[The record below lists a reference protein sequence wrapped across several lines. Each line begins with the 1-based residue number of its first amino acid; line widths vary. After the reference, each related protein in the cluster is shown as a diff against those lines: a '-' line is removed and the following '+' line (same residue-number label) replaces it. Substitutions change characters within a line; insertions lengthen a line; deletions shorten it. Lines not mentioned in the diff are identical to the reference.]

1 MKYSLSEITDIIKDR
16 RTIYPEFFSER
27 KVHKE
32 MVEKLLNNAI
42 WAPTH
47 GMTQPW
53 RFTVFMNEG
62 LHQLSDTLSSIY
74 QAKHTGDAF
83 NEMKYNKLKQRPLKA
98 SAVIALVVE
107 FDTRGKITELDETLA
122 VACAVQNMML
132 TATAYGLGAFW
143 ATPGIIKTQE
153 INEFLKI
160 ENGKCLGFL
169 YLGYPA
175 NEWPKSQRKPIE
187 YITKWIE
194 Q

>member
-107 FDTRGKITELDETLA
+107 FDTKG
-122 VACAVQNMML
+122 NSH
-132 TATAYGLGAFW
+132 
-143 ATPGIIKTQE
+143 TP
-153 INEFLKI
+153 
-160 ENGKCLGFL
+160 
-169 YLGYPA
+169 
-175 NEWPKSQRKPIE
+175 S
-187 YITKWIE
+187 
-194 Q
+194 

>member
-62 LHQLSDTLSSIY
+62 LQLLSNVLSSIY
-74 QAKHTGDAF
+74 QAKYTGDAF

-98 SAVIALVVE
+98 SVVIAIVVE
-107 FDTRGKITELDETLA
+107 YDAKGKITEIDDTLA

-143 ATPGIIKTQE
+143 ATPGIIKEQE
-153 INEFLKI
+153 INEFLNI

-175 NEWPKSQRKPIE
+175 TEWPKSQRKPIE